1 MDKTLFNSTLRVPV
15 IITEL
20 KHSATSHVARQVKST
35 PITSFQ
41 IAPEQGQQHPTRGS
55 FDSSSL
61 SSSESQDSL
70 TAPEPVIVLDAE
82 SGTEENHRAGAD
94 YHY

>member
-20 KHSATSHVARQVKST
+20 KHSATSQVARQVKST

-41 IAPEQGQQHPTRGS
+41 IAPEQGLQHPPRGS

-82 SGTEENHRAGAD
+82 SGTEENRAGAD
-94 YHY
+94 YQC